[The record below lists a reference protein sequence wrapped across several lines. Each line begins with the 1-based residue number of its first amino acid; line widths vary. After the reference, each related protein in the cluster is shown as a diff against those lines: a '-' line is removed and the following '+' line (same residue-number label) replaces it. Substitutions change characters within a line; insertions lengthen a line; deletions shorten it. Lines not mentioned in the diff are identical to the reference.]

1 MNIIPRIGIIGGSGL
16 GNALL
21 AAGAGDASA
30 QVADIDTPF
39 GKPSAPISL
48 MQWPGEG
55 GGIPIAFLARHGI
68 GHTIPPSAVPFR
80 ANIYAL
86 KAVGCRWVI
95 ASGAVGS
102 LREEIAPRD
111 LVLVDQ
117 FIDKTYR
124 RAGTFFDELGGGAV
138 HVEFAEPVCP
148 VLHGILKTAAAG
160 ASLKIAK
167 IHTKGTYVC
176 MEGPAFS
183 TRAES
188 LMHRQWGGDL
198 IGMTALPEAKLAREA
213 EISYALIA
221 LATDYDCWKPHPV
234 GGAGGGQTKLA
245 LLQEIIGHM
254 HAATDNALALI
265 KAAVPLLWER
275 RVEEFPPHKALELA
289 IWTDK
294 SAIPAPVK
302 KRLELLWFRYV

>member
-1 MNIIPRIGIIGGSGL
+1 MNNEPRIGIIGGSGL

-21 AAGAGDASA
+21 AASAGDSGA
-30 QVADIDTPF
+30 QTVEVDTPF
-39 GKPSAPISL
+39 GKPSAPITL
-48 MQWPGEG
+48 ANWEQG
-55 GGIPIAFLARHGI
+55 GGGPGVPIAFLARHGV

-86 KAVGCRWVI
+86 KAVGCRWII

-117 FIDKTYR
+117 FIDRTYR
-124 RAGTFFDELGGGAV
+124 RIGTFFDEPGGGAV

-148 VLHGILKTAAAG
+148 VLHGILKAAAAG
-160 ASLKIAK
+160 AHLGVSR
-167 IHTKGTYVC
+167 IHPQGTYVC

-188 LMHRQWGGDL
+188 LLHRQWGGDL
-198 IGMTALPEAKLAREA
+198 IGMTAMPEAKLAREA

-221 LATDYDCWKPHPV
+221 LATDYDCWKPHPDS
-234 GGAGGGQTKLA
+234 GQTKLA

-265 KAAVPLLWER
+265 QAAVPLLWER
-275 RVEEFPPHKALELA
+275 RLEEFPPHRALELA

-294 SAIPAPVK
+294 KAIPDAVK
-302 KRLELLWFRYV
+302 KRLELLWSRYV